1 MANNIETPLA
11 YIFLPIPENIQDS
24 NAVDWGENSLNGIAA
39 RAVGVARDT
48 IGEDNA
54 LKAAGT
60 LVSGAGG
67 IIGGLKTAGIDE
79 TKIQNFLLL
88 RQLVLL
94 DLT

>member
-54 LKAAGT
+54 LKT
-60 LVSGAGG
+60 LEPLFREQV
-67 IIGGLKTAGIDE
+67 
-79 TKIQNFLLL
+79 
-88 RQLVLL
+88 VLSV
-94 DLT
+94 D